1 MDLLCD
7 RALLYSMHVTRLGWS
22 CGVATGMVALISTQS
37 PSPER
42 ATPRFRD
49 VAREAGLRFVHQV
62 GSSSRKFY
70 VDSVP
75 GGLAVLDY
83 NGDGRPD
90 VFFTDSAEMPS
101 LEKPTRAY
109 ANRLFRNDGRL
120 RFTDVTEAAGVAG
133 VGYAMGA

>member
-1 MDLLCD
+1 MISLRD
-7 RALLYSMHVTRLGWS
+7 RALLYPMRMRLGRAV
-22 CGVATGMVALISTQS
+22 CGVVAAGVLGAAGAPAVGPQHVD
-37 PSPER
+37 R
-42 ATPRFRD
+42 QAVRVQLRD
-49 VAREAGLRFVHQV
+49 VAADAGVRFERRI
-62 GSSSRKFY
+62 GSTSRKFY

-90 VFFTDSAEMPS
+90 IFLTDGAEMPS

-133 VGYAMGA
+133 